1 MRTKNWYNR
10 NFIKIEFVIAVALSI
25 LCAAWIENIVGYE
38 VLNSWLSETRKEL
51 YSTVASISGALLGFI
66 ITSVSIVI
74 VFIQSEKL
82 ELLRQS
88 KNYPTL
94 YKVFIVAIKYLGFTT
109 AVNLI
114 GLVID
119 KDSNPQVWI
128 MYLSILGVVLSVF
141 ALARCLWV
149 LESLISLITQK
160 ENR

>member
-10 NFIKIEFVIAVALSI
+10 NFIKIEFVIAIALTI

-88 KNYPTL
+88 KNYPIL

-149 LESLISLITQK
+149 LESLISLITKK
-160 ENR
+160 EN